1 MKAITIKR
9 RLSVSNT
16 LMIALPVALFLFFS
30 MAMSFILVRFFGGAG
45 DDSDELAFLAEQS
58 EYIPLFAGLAGAML
72 LMMLAAI
79 FITNRILTRRVL
91 NSVTTPLDTLSYGVE
106 QIKSGCLS
114 FRLDYLGQ
122 DEFSPVCAAFNE
134 MAERLQSSEESR
146 RLDENS
152 RRELIAGISHD
163 LRTPLTSVKAY
174 IEGLE
179 KGVAATPAQQ
189 IKYLKIIKSKTEDLE
204 GLINRLFL
212 FAKLDTSDFPVR
224 LERVNIGAALTET
237 LSALSEEYSRKGL
250 RLRVASP
257 LPDAFVNIDR
267 ALFQNVILNILENS
281 AKYKS
286 AETGTVNIS
295 CAREN
300 DRVKISLAD
309 NGRGVPDDTLDKL
322 FDVFFRAD
330 KSRGEAG
337 NGLGLAISAK
347 IIRRMNG
354 EINAESVN
362 GGGLA
367 IIISLPAAPD

>member
-1 MKAITIKR
+1 MGGRAVKLGGRSVKAITIKR

-30 MAMSFILVRFFGGAG
+30 MAMSFILVRFFGGSG
-45 DDSDELAFLAEQS
+45 DDGDELAFLAEQS

-91 NSVTTPLDTLSYGVE
+91 NSVTAPLDTLSYGVE

-179 KGVAATPAQQ
+179 
-189 IKYLKIIKSKTEDLE
+189 
-204 GLINRLFL
+204 
-212 FAKLDTSDFPVR
+212 
-224 LERVNIGAALTET
+224 
-237 LSALSEEYSRKGL
+237 
-250 RLRVASP
+250 
-257 LPDAFVNIDR
+257 
-267 ALFQNVILNILENS
+267 
-281 AKYKS
+281 
-286 AETGTVNIS
+286 
-295 CAREN
+295 
-300 DRVKISLAD
+300 
-309 NGRGVPDDTLDKL
+309 
-322 FDVFFRAD
+322 
-330 KSRGEAG
+330 
-337 NGLGLAISAK
+337 
-347 IIRRMNG
+347 
-354 EINAESVN
+354 
-362 GGGLA
+362 
-367 IIISLPAAPD
+367 

>member
-1 MKAITIKR
+1 
-9 RLSVSNT
+9 
-16 LMIALPVALFLFFS
+16 
-30 MAMSFILVRFFGGAG
+30 
-45 DDSDELAFLAEQS
+45 
-58 EYIPLFAGLAGAML
+58 
-72 LMMLAAI
+72 MMLAAI

-179 KGVAATPAQQ
+179 KGVAATPEQQ
-189 IKYLKIIKSKTEDLE
+189 RKYLEIIKSKTEDLE

-224 LERVNIGAALTET
+224 LESVNIGAELAET
-237 LSALSEEYSRKGL
+237 LSALSEEYSQKGL
-250 RLRVASP
+250 RLRVAPP
-257 LPDAFVNIDR
+257 LPDAFVSIDR
-267 ALFQNVILNILENS
+267 ALFQNVLLNILENS

-286 AETGTVNIS
+286 ADTGAVSVS
-295 CAREN
+295 CAPEN
-300 DRVKISLAD
+300 GRVKIRLAD
-309 NGRGVPDDTLDKL
+309 NGRGVPDDALDKI
-322 FDVFFRAD
+322 FEVFFRAD

-347 IIRRMNG
+347 LIRRMNG
-354 EINAESVN
+354 EISAEPVN